1 MGTAFAAA
9 AMVAVTKVAVAVVRG
24 AGMGAAA
31 LADEAAWAA
40 EVATRV
46 AATRVAHW

>member
-1 MGTAFAAA
+1 MGLALAAV

-31 LADEAAWAA
+31 LVDEAARAA